1 VGKTMSFLPP
11 IFLGM
16 DPTSRM
22 IPSHHGSFS
31 TNAEKFKENWSYPH
45 DKLRKPPQLVMFY
58 DDLPMKNGD
67 VPVRYV
73 FYNERVSNELLGTHC
88 HG

>member
-1 VGKTMSFLPP
+1 MT
-11 IFLGM
+11 
-16 DPTSRM
+16 T
-22 IPSHHGSFS
+22 
-31 TNAEKFKENWSYPH
+31 
-45 DKLRKPPQLVMFY
+45 LRKPPQLVMFY

-88 HG
+88 HD